1 MLKVNKKDTTATP
14 NVVLVSLLLTL
25 NILHLRFWY
34 FHCWLWTIKCRLGI
48 YLLGS
53 AVTKFKG
60 ILGYSTL
67 EMINGKNFQ
76 KQPPEVLC
84 KKDVLRNFGKFTG
97 KHLCLRLFFNKVA
110 GRRPATLF
118 KKSLWDRCLPVN
130 FPKFLR
136 TPFIQNTS
144 GDCFWILESDSL
156 NPNIGFRSSHQRFT
170 GKKLCQGR
178 FFIKAGG
185 LRPAILL

>member
-110 GRRPATLF
+110 GLWPEACNLIE
-118 KKSLWDRCLPVN
+118 KESLTQMFSCEFWKISR
-130 FPKFLR
+130 
-136 TPFIQNTS
+136 NTFFTEHLWTTAS
-144 GDCFWILESDSL
+144 ES
-156 NPNIGFRSSHQRFT
+156 IKTFT
-170 GKKLCQGR
+170 YLYYLARQVGQEEGR
-178 FFIKAGG
+178 
-185 LRPAILL
+185 L

>member
-118 KKSLWDRCLPVN
+118 KKSLWDRFFACEFSEISKNTLYTEHLGRLLLN
-130 FPKFLR
+130 FGKWLTEPKY
-136 TPFIQNTS
+136 
-144 GDCFWILESDSL
+144 WV
-156 NPNIGFRSSHQRFT
+156 
-170 GKKLCQGR
+170 
-178 FFIKAGG
+178 
-185 LRPAILL
+185 

>member
-1 MLKVNKKDTTATP
+1 MLKVNNKDTTATP
-14 NVVLVSLLLTL
+14 NVVLVFLLLTL
-25 NILHLRFWY
+25 NIFHLRFWY

-48 YLLGS
+48 YLFGS

-110 GRRPATLF
+110 GRRPATLL
-118 KKSLWDRCLPVN
+118 KKSLWDRCFPVN

-136 TPFIQNTS
+136 TPFIQNTL
-144 GDCFWILESDSL
+144 GQLLLNFGKVTHWTQILGLEAATKDSQEKTCVRVAFL
-156 NPNIGFRSSHQRFT
+156 
-170 GKKLCQGR
+170 
-178 FFIKAGG
+178 
-185 LRPAILL
+185 